1 MADYDTIVSRREI
14 LAVTGAAGAAALA
27 GCSDDASGSGGNG
40 GNGGD
45 GTTDPGEDVPDHADV
60 YFQTADGE
68 HQVSDFQ
75 FNPHQWGGYSHISF
89 ALYAEWAN
97 YIIDQGEYYPHAVAD
112 WEVTDT
118 TMTLHISDEFTWGN
132 GDDITADDFMMQLEL
147 GEAMDDSLYDFVDEV
162 EVVDDYTI
170 EITYPE
176 GTNQEIIEH
185 VVLDRDLD
193 HPPAD
198 WGDLHE
204 AYLDGEDVTDDLFG
218 HEVEEPTPSG
228 FVDLTELGEQQATFD
243 VREDS
248 PVADNV
254 NWNGYQVGYRSG
266 NEAFHQSF
274 ATGELDGV
282 HSLFAGPGALQQFP
296 DTLEQVQVP
305 GGFGLGMVFN
315 YDHEHFGEREVRQAF
330 AYAIDSETAI
340 LSVGADSKMEFPV
353 QGGLTVPA
361 THEWLDTDEYKSY
374 DQDVSRTE
382 ELLQEAGF
390 ERNDDD
396 IWERDGSELE
406 VDIIVPA
413 GWSDWVTPTST
424 IVDQLSQAGFA
435 AELNSQDQ
443 GVWQENLSSG
453 NFSVAAYGHT
463 EGGNASMNHPYFS
476 FTWKLENRDHG
487 SANFFSFPEDEAITV
502 PDGDGG
508 EISVN
513 PREELSAIANTNDDA
528 ELHESVGRLARLF
541 NEDLPM
547 LLIDEKF
554 EQSFLSRDGWQF
566 PAQEESQHFQAFWPL
581 YWLAKQDELKATTAA
596 ED

>member
-1 MADYDTIVSRREI
+1 MADYDTIVSRRRF
-14 LAVTGAAGAAALA
+14 LPSRGSR
-27 GCSDDASGSGGNG
+27 CSSARRLFGRRFRKRRNG

-97 YIIDQGEYYPHAVAD
+97 YIIDQESTTHAVAD

-176 GTNQEIIEH
+176 GRTRRSSSTSSSTAISTI
-185 VVLDRDLD
+185 RR
-193 HPPAD
+193 PT
-198 WGDLHE
+198 
-204 AYLDGEDVTDDLFG
+204 GETFTKPTWTARTSRTTCSVTKSN
-218 HEVEEPTPSG
+218 PSG

-353 QGGLTVPA
+353 QGDSRFRRPTSGSTLTSTRA
-361 THEWLDTDEYKSY
+361 TIKTSPEPRNSSRRLDSSETTTTSGNATDPN
-374 DQDVSRTE
+374 SRSISS
-382 ELLQEAGF
+382 F
-390 ERNDDD
+390 P
-396 IWERDGSELE
+396 
-406 VDIIVPA
+406 PA
-413 GWSDWVTPTST
+413 G
-424 IVDQLSQAGFA
+424 
-435 AELNSQDQ
+435 
-443 GVWQENLSSG
+443 
-453 NFSVAAYGHT
+453 
-463 EGGNASMNHPYFS
+463 
-476 FTWKLENRDHG
+476 
-487 SANFFSFPEDEAITV
+487 
-502 PDGDGG
+502 
-508 EISVN
+508 
-513 PREELSAIANTNDDA
+513 
-528 ELHESVGRLARLF
+528 
-541 NEDLPM
+541 
-547 LLIDEKF
+547 
-554 EQSFLSRDGWQF
+554 
-566 PAQEESQHFQAFWPL
+566 
-581 YWLAKQDELKATTAA
+581 ATG
-596 ED
+596 